1 MGVDN
6 IVLHVE
12 WRQMLASSMKGR
24 NQKHEND
31 IGGDGVDSR
40 VAHNR
45 ALIWQE
51 VVEHRRHPGQHRHD
65 KPDDSLF
72 AKLRVTND
80 VL

>member
-1 MGVDN
+1 
-6 IVLHVE
+6 
-12 WRQMLASSMKGR
+12 MLASSMKAETRSMRMISG
-24 NQKHEND
+24 EMVW
-31 IGGDGVDSR
+31 ITL
-40 VAHNR
+40 AHNR